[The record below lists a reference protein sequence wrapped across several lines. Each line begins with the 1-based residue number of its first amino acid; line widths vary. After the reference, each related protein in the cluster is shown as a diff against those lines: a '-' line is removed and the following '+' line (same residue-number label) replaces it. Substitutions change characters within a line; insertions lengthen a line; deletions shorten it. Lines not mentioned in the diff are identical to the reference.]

1 MSVFSKGTTVTDPP
15 NPKTQAR
22 EIIEALPE
30 SATWED
36 LMYELYVRESIE
48 KGLTDVENGRSIPH
62 EEVRARLREL
72 LRRAS

>member
-1 MSVFSKGTTVTDPP
+1 MSDISRGTTVTDRP

-22 EIIEALPE
+22 EIIDALPE

-48 KGLTDVENGRSIPH
+48 KGLADVENGRSISH
-62 EEVRARLREL
+62 EEVRERLREL